1 MRTIGIRRHSYT
13 KKGEA
18 RGKGSH
24 LSTERQYGFT
34 YSKFLYSKQKIDPF
48 LKAFTGCAE
57 QAGALVA
64 SANWNNM
71 GATAS

>member
-24 LSTERQYGFT
+24 LSAQGVALARQIGDR
-34 YSKFLYSKQKIDPF
+34 I
-48 LKAFTGCAE
+48 
-57 QAGALVA
+57 
-64 SANWNNM
+64 
-71 GATAS
+71 